1 MSNAKPNSESIPWQE
16 PNGPRKPPTSR
27 FASRVLQTIQTYNM
41 IQPGDKIVAAVSGG
55 ADSCALLLVL
65 AELKEV
71 LCASIHAA
79 HLHHGLRGRNADE
92 DLEFVQRL
100 AQSLNLPFSSERV
113 SVPAIMEADALSEET
128 AGRKARYA
136 FLCTLAREIGADRI
150 ATGHTS
156 TDQAETVLMRV
167 LRGTG
172 LDGLGGIPPVAT
184 APDPTGGPP
193 IPVIRPLINVSR
205 SETEEFCKSHG
216 VQFRTDPSNLD
227 TSLLRNALRLELMPL
242 LRQKCNPHLD
252 TALCNLAELARE
264 DNALLE
270 QITDEAWRSTVVR
283 DSQECILFRYAA
295 LPESKAVLR
304 RLMRRALLRLNP
316 AHLPHFQDVER
327 LVTACKASS
336 PTRLDL
342 QGGIRAELNRGIVL
356 LAKKGGA
363 NPSNNKPRSEG

>member
-1 MSNAKPNSESIPWQE
+1 MSNAKPNSESTPHQ
-16 PNGPRKPPTSR
+16 GRKPSLSQ
-27 FASRVLQTIQTYNM
+27 FASRVLQTIQTHNM

-65 AELKEV
+65 AELKDV
-71 LCASIHAA
+71 LGVSIHVG
-79 HLHHGLRGRNADE
+79 HLHHGLRGRDADE

-136 FLCTLAREIGADRI
+136 FLCTLAREIGANRI

-172 LDGLGGIPPVAT
+172 LEGLGGIPPVAT
-184 APDPTGGPP
+184 APDPAGGPP

-216 VQFRTDPSNLD
+216 IQFRTDPSNLD

-242 LRQKCNPHLD
+242 LRRKCNPHLD
-252 TALCNLAELARE
+252 TALCNLAELARG

-270 QITDEAWRSTVVR
+270 QITDEAWHSAVVR
-283 DSQECILFRYAA
+283 DSQECILFRHAA

-327 LVTACKASS
+327 LVTACRAGSQ
-336 PTRLDL
+336 TRLDL
-342 QGGIRAELNRGIVL
+342 QGGIRVELNKGVL
-356 LAKKGGA
+356 LLTKRVAQTPFNKKLR
-363 NPSNNKPRSEG
+363 PEG

>member
-1 MSNAKPNSESIPWQE
+1 MPKTKPNSESIPQQK
-16 PNGPRKPPTSR
+16 PNTPRKPPLSR
-27 FASRVLQTIQTYNM
+27 FASRVLQTIQTHNM

-65 AELKEV
+65 AELKDV
-71 LCASIHAA
+71 LGISIHVG
-79 HLHHGLRGRNADE
+79 HLHHGLRGRDADE
-92 DLEFVQRL
+92 DLEFVQNL
-100 AQSLNLPFSSERV
+100 AQSLNLPFSAERA
-113 SVPAIMEADALSEET
+113 SVPAIMDSEAISEET

-136 FLCTLAREIGADRI
+136 FLCALAREIGANRI

-172 LDGLGGIPPVAT
+172 LEGLGGIPPVAT
-184 APDPTGGPP
+184 APDPAGGPP
-193 IPVIRPLINVSR
+193 IPVIRPLIGVSR
-205 SETEEFCKSHG
+205 GETEEFCKAHG
-216 VQFRTDPSNLD
+216 LQFRTDPSNFD

-242 LRQKCNPHLD
+242 LRQKCNPDLD

-270 QITDEAWRSTVVR
+270 QITDEAWNSAAVR
-283 DSQECILFRYAA
+283 DSQECILLRHAA
-295 LPESKAVLR
+295 LPESKALLR

-327 LVTACKASS
+327 LVTACRAGT
-336 PTRLDL
+336 PTRMDL
-342 QGGIRAELNRGIVL
+342 QGDIRAELNRGIL
-356 LAKKGGA
+356 SLSKKEGA
-363 NPSNNKPRSEG
+363 NSF